1 MDRNKNAWKMEAI
14 KNMLCIYWIVTKGDW
29 FGSNQL
35 STLIAPIALSYFVAS
50 SVAVYY
56 LSKNNNDSKI
66 EEATKTAILFIQEKP
81 SNNNRVKKMNPE
93 EIPYKPFINQ

>member
-14 KNMLCIYWIVTKGDW
+14 KNMLCVYLIVTKGDW

-50 SVAVYY
+50 SVTVYY

-66 EEATKTAILFIQEKP
+66 EEATKRAKLFIQE
-81 SNNNRVKKMNPE
+81 
-93 EIPYKPFINQ
+93 